1 MSERKLR
8 PIDWKKTDVENFSEL
23 MAQGFAD
30 RNMEY
35 LPGGLVLKRPK
46 FVEDKYG
53 SSEIQVIGIPFKN
66 VFGQTKF
73 RYHRVTL
80 SGFEAVYRQLL
91 GDEISPIRIEIKDN
105 NDDKVL
111 EDAKKVLA
119 KRLAILPQ
127 RFVLELVEK
136 KMKGP
141 DKPQYKYKFY
151 FSIPE
156 TDFTDKVNGLSIIND
171 KDVFIYVEKPNIKIE
186 AGQGIIPIE
195 DTLVTLQGSSSSSF
209 VRDPYSSYS
218 DILPVEYK
226 LIDTTIGEDFGEN
239 PVNQILYKSPGG
251 KFRGRIS
258 PDLKADLLE
267 ISATGNLTYKDEVIE
282 SRFKASESP
291 ILKIKTVFG
300 GEYRTPLADQIPEYR
315 GPNAIDSLTTLSQYT
330 SSAITIDIASLEP
343 KQMARQYVD
352 ELTTLSLH
360 ASSSIDTNIVSKEF
374 KQSIQEF
381 QEALTTLSLQ
391 TSSSVNITI
400 TSGGQ

>member
-91 GDEISPIRIEIKDN
+91 GDETSPIRIEMQDN

-111 EDAKKVLA
+111 EDTKKVLS

-195 DTLVTLQGSSSSSF
+195 DTLVTLQESSSSSF

-226 LIDTTIGEDFGEN
+226 LIDTTIGEDFGDN

-267 ISATGNLTYKDEVIE
+267 ISATGNSTYKDEVIE

-315 GPNAIDSLTTLSQYT
+315 GPNVIDPL
-330 SSAITIDIASLEP
+330 
-343 KQMARQYVD
+343 K
-352 ELTTLSLH
+352 
-360 ASSSIDTNIVSKEF
+360 
-374 KQSIQEF
+374 
-381 QEALTTLSLQ
+381 TLSLQ
-391 TSSSVNITI
+391 SSSSINASFVILEHKQAAWVREDELITLSLQSSSSVSTSIVSIEYKQTKQKMEEPLVTLSLQSSSSINVTI

>member
-35 LPGGLVLKRPK
+35 LPGGLVLKRPE
-46 FVEDKYG
+46 FVEDKHG

-73 RYHRVTL
+73 RYHRVKL
-80 SGFEAVYRQLL
+80 SDFEAVYRQLL
-91 GDEISPIRIEIKDN
+91 GDETSPIRIEMQDG
-105 NDDKVL
+105 NDEKVL
-111 EDAKKVLA
+111 EDTKKVLS

-136 KMKGP
+136 KMKAP
-141 DKPQYKYKFY
+141 EKPQYKYKFY

-156 TDFTDKVNGLSIIND
+156 TDFTDKTNGLSIIND
-171 KDVFIYVEKPNIKIE
+171 KDVFVYVEKPNIKIE
-186 AGQGIIPIE
+186 SGQGIIPIE
-195 DTLVTLQGSSSSSF
+195 DTLVTLQESSSSVF
-209 VRDPYSSYS
+209 TRDPYSSYS

-226 LIDTTIGEDFGEN
+226 LVETTIGEDFGDD

-258 PDLKADLLE
+258 QDLKADLLE
-267 ISATGNLTYKDEVIE
+267 ISVTGNSTYKDEVIE

-300 GEYRTPLADQIPEYR
+300 GEYRSPLADQIPEYR
-315 GPNAIDSLTTLSQYT
+315 GPNAIDSLKTLSQQT
-330 SSAITIDIASLEP
+330 SSAINIDIVSLEP
-343 KQMARQYVD
+343 KQIARQYVD
-352 ELTTLSLH
+352 ELTTLSLQ
-360 ASSSIDTNIVSKEF
+360 SSSLIDTNITSKEF
-374 KQSIQEF
+374 KQSAQEF
-381 QEALTTLSLQ
+381 QDTIITLSLQ

>member
-91 GDEISPIRIEIKDN
+91 GDETSPIRIEMQDN

-111 EDAKKVLA
+111 EDTKKVLA

-156 TDFTDKVNGLSIIND
+156 TDFTDKTNGLSIIND
-171 KDVFIYVEKPNIKIE
+171 KDVFVYVEKPNIKIE
-186 AGQGIIPIE
+186 SGQGLIPIE
-195 DTLVTLQGSSSSSF
+195 DTLVTLQEPSSSVF
-209 VRDPYSSYS
+209 IRDPYSSYS

-226 LIDTTIGEDFGEN
+226 LIETTIGEDFGDD

-267 ISATGNLTYKDEVIE
+267 ISATGNSTYKDEIIE

-315 GPNAIDSLTTLSQYT
+315 GPNAIDSLKTLSLQ
-330 SSAITIDIASLEP
+330 SSASINTSFVILEP
-343 KQMARQYVD
+343 KQEARAYKD
-352 ELTTLSLH
+352 ELTTLSNQS
-360 ASSSIDTNIVSKEF
+360 SSSINSSIVSIEY
-374 KQSIQEF
+374 KQTKQGIE
-381 QEALTTLSLQ
+381 EPLVTLSLQ
-391 TSSSVNITI
+391 SSASINITI

>member
-91 GDEISPIRIEIKDN
+91 GDETSPIRIEIQDG

-111 EDAKKVLA
+111 EDTKKVLA

-195 DTLVTLQGSSSSSF
+195 DTLVTLQESSSSVF
-209 VRDPYSSYS
+209 TRDPYSSYS

-251 KFRGRIS
+251 KVRGRIS

-267 ISATGNLTYKDEVIE
+267 ISVTGNSTYKDEVIE

-315 GPNAIDSLTTLSQYT
+315 GPNAIDPLKTLSLQ
-330 SSAITIDIASLEP
+330 SSSSINASFVILEP
-343 KQMARQYVD
+343 KQAVLVRED
-352 ELTTLSLH
+352 ELIMLSLQ
-360 ASSSIDTNIVSKEF
+360 SSSSVSTSIASIEY
-374 KQSIQEF
+374 KQTKQKME
-381 QEALTTLSLQ
+381 EPLVTLSLQ
-391 TSSSVNITI
+391 SSSSISVTI